1 MRTGSFLWEK
11 KAAFSIHLKEKIPA
25 WKVLS
30 SRKFA
35 PYFSKYITTKEQTI
49 FVTKYTPS

>member
-1 MRTGSFLWEK
+1 MRTGHSYEKK

-35 PYFSKYITTKEQTI
+35 PYFSKHITTKGQST